1 MLDLIWHKGQD
12 GESLVKEEVVGKG
25 PLVEVREVRSTDVPE
40 TRTVEMQRKCKSS
53 SFNDLHESFDADIS
67 Y

>member
-1 MLDLIWHKGQD
+1 MRK
-12 GESLVKEEVVGKG
+12 EVVGKER
-25 PLVEVREVRSTDVPE
+25 LVEVREIRSTDVPE
-40 TRTVEMQRKCKSS
+40 TRTVEMQRKCTSS